1 MLVSVKYRYCWVA
14 SGRAVLNDFEPEG
27 FSAGAVS
34 NTSDTAVAELFLEVI
49 VRHVPGRMAEEVSRS
64 HHGMRDRDFTV
75 RPGPGR
81 EGLTLGF

>member
-1 MLVSVKYRYCWVA
+1 VA

-49 VRHVPGRMAEEVSRS
+49 VRHVPGRMAE
-64 HHGMRDRDFTV
+64 
-75 RPGPGR
+75 
-81 EGLTLGF
+81 